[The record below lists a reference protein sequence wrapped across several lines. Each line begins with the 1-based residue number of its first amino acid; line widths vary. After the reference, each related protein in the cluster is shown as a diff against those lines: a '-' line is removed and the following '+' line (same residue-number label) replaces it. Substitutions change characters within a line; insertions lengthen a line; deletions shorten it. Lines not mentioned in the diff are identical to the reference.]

1 METLFVCLKLKYS
14 IIKKKKKNQNCIKYR
29 LSQFLFL
36 QHKMYYVALVA
47 IFTIF
52 IYHCIMLLLFV
63 IANVI
68 RHVKARSLI
77 QLSGYLEQY
86 PLAVC

>member
-14 IIKKKKKNQNCIKYR
+14 IIKKKKNQNCIKYR

-47 IFTIF
+47 IFIIF